1 MFWLMMKK
9 KRYGGEMKDLNKNSD
24 YELPLELELIF
35 DNKKLDMFEYIVII
49 FLATSQFKK
58 RSVSIEQMV
67 YYYTIFFSLNSKSKT
82 PLIYK
87 YNKDMKKIGEYL
99 ISLSSLKLIE
109 VIGTVDQP
117 LSRIKVKLTN
127 YGKEFIES
135 IESETLLSFISDI
148 ANVMKKYSYDKNS
161 PYLSKILYEGW
172 TTNEN

>member
-9 KRYGGEMKDLNKNSD
+9 KRFGGEMKDLNKNSD

-87 YNKDMKKIGEYL
+87 YNKEKI
-99 ISLSSLKLIE
+99 
-109 VIGTVDQP
+109 
-117 LSRIKVKLTN
+117 N
-127 YGKEFIES
+127 
-135 IESETLLSFISDI
+135 
-148 ANVMKKYSYDKNS
+148 
-161 PYLSKILYEGW
+161 
-172 TTNEN
+172 